1 MKIGF
6 SFGRCIRD
14 IAEGK
19 ISLDEVA
26 FIISATD
33 IQNRDQ
39 IRAVILEY
47 RTSYHYLRG
56 IDQDLAMQIA
66 YDIWDTN
73 RLIQPRRQGMARHRQ
88 PENSIW
94 VDIFPTALSD
104 NMVVKK
110 AWDTYRTMIN
120 MVENINVESL
130 ESLRE

>member
-26 FIISATD
+26 FIISSTN
-33 IQNRDQ
+33 IQKRDQ
-39 IRAVILEY
+39 ILGVISEY
-47 RTSYHYLRG
+47 RTSYQYLRG
-56 IDQDLAMQIA
+56 VDNDLAMQIA
-66 YDIWDTN
+66 YDIWDTG
-73 RLIQPRRQGMARHRQ
+73 RLIQPRRQGIARHQQ

-104 NMVVKK
+104 NMVVKN
-110 AWDTYRTMIN
+110 AWDAYRTMIN
-120 MVENINVESL
+120 MVENIDVESL
-130 ESLRE
+130 ESLRK